1 MIGIIDYGLGNI
13 NAISNIYNKLKI
25 TNIIINSAS
34 DFDKSDKLILP
45 GVGAFDS
52 AMNLLTNSNFI
63 PQIQKQIFENKKK
76 ILGICVGMQIF
87 GKNSTE
93 GKISGLNWIDGTVK
107 KISSNNLR
115 LPHMG
120 WNSVRINRDNFLFND
135 VTNNEYFYFCHSYYF
150 DCLNQNNILA
160 ETNYSHNF
168 ASVIN
173 NENIYGIQFHPEKSH
188 DSGVKVLKNFAKL

>member
-1 MIGIIDYGLGNI
+1 
-13 NAISNIYNKLKI
+13 
-25 TNIIINSAS
+25 
-34 DFDKSDKLILP
+34 
-45 GVGAFDS
+45 
-52 AMNLLTNSNFI
+52 
-63 PQIQKQIFENKKK
+63 
-76 ILGICVGMQIF
+76 MQIF
-87 GKNSTE
+87 GKNSSE

-107 KISSNNLR
+107 KIGSNNLR

-120 WNSVRINRDNFLFND
+120 WNSVKISRDNFLFND
-135 VTNNEYFYFCHSYYF
+135 VANNEYFYFCHSYYF

-160 ETNYSHNF
+160 ETNYAHNF